1 MEKLSIKKNYEIVGK
16 ISEGN
21 FGTVFKA
28 INKKT
33 SKYNII
39 QIMNPTFLLIH
50 FLLLLLM
57 II

>member
-33 SKYNII
+33 SKFRKNII
-39 QIMNPTFLLIH
+39 VSMVF
-50 FLLLLLM
+50 
-57 II
+57 